1 MPAKLPNPNR
11 LNTRLTMVQMRG
23 KAATQRQEQVAAIST
38 LARSPASLLTSKSF
52 ALHAVT
58 EGRLLQ
64 TSRKRLTSTGNAC
77 CSALSDFSESFC
89 FIESRDSVKVS
100 LRTHQ
105 GLSLLAL
112 DGEAQ

>member
-11 LNTRLTMVQMRG
+11 LNTRLTTVQMRG

-38 LARSPASLLTSKSF
+38 LARSPASLLTSKCF

-58 EGRLLQ
+58 EGRLP
-64 TSRKRLTSTGNAC
+64 RKRLTSCTCNAC

-100 LRTHQ
+100 LRTHE